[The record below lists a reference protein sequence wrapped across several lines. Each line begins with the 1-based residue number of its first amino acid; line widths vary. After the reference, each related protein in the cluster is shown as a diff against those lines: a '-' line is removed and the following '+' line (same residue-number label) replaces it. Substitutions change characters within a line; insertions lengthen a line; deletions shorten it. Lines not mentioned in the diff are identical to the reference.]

1 MGVFR
6 NPIARHTFLPMNIN
20 SGDMGHEFI
29 ISNTST
35 RLIRDLEL
43 PSQLTQLPGTH
54 AFIPRTR
61 EDAYRDITFVNPK
74 IVGRQQKSR
83 SPYRKDKYQTP
94 RI

>member
-6 NPIARHTFLPMNIN
+6 NPIARHTFLPINKN
-20 SGDMGHEFI
+20 SGDMGKYVI

-43 PSQLTQLPGTH
+43 PSQLTQLPKTH
-54 AFIPRTR
+54 GFVPRTR
-61 EDAYRDITFVNPK
+61 EDAYRDITLVNPK
-74 IVGRQQKSR
+74 IVGRMERSK
-83 SPYRKDKYQTP
+83 SPYRSERYSEP

>member
-6 NPIARHTFLPMNIN
+6 NPILRHTFLPLNRN
-20 SGDMGHEFI
+20 SGDSGKEVI

-43 PSQLTQLPGTH
+43 PTQLTQLPKTH
-54 AFIPRTR
+54 GFVPRTR
-61 EDAYRDITFVNPK
+61 EDAYRDITFVNPR
-74 IVGRQQKSR
+74 IVGRLEKSK
-83 SPYRKDKYQTP
+83 SQYQPSKYTKP